1 MKKAL
6 SLIVGGFLAV
16 SLLLVMGQ
24 TRPEELWPY
33 AQGTAYV
40 ETLETWAILFASP
53 GAGLA
58 THIERVVVT
67 CETAGTGGTAA
78 IQLVEENDIRVIW
91 QADADAVGHYVIDFG
106 PRGYRAALNV
116 ATYLRAVSAG
126 TTQAT
131 CQATGV
137 AHITR

>member
-58 THIERVVVT
+58 THIEAVVVT

-78 IQLVEENDIRVIW
+78 VQLVEENDARVIW
-91 QADADAVGHYVIDFG
+91 QMDADAVGSYSIPFG
-106 PRGYRAALNV
+106 PRGFRAALNV
-116 ATYLRAVSAG
+116 ATYLRVVSAG
-126 TTQAT
+126 TAQAS
-131 CQATGV
+131 CLATGI
-137 AHITR
+137 AHVTR